1 MTVDGTT
8 KDRATKDRVTKDRTA
23 ADGAARTVTPARAA
37 EELELRR
44 EEFRLAVRM
53 GLIRTAPD
61 PDPEGPSRHRGSGRD
76 RAPERRPVT
85 RAELDRLKAAPDFP
99 DGLRERV
106 RAVGAGEAAGLL
118 SITHDRFARL
128 ARTGHL
134 SPVRFYLNRY
144 RAVVWLYVAAEV
156 TAFGEAHPA
165 LLSGRL
171 PTEVRERALTEDLRA
186 RNWRSR
192 HLSLL
197 LRGADDPWARAA
209 AIASLLD
216 PVQIAEVVDD
226 PYERSHL
233 DRLRPAPPPGFPVA
247 GPSREIADRL
257 VRADDPDEI
266 LWQRM
271 SLALALD
278 EARAARQAPYPGERP
293 RPAAEP
299 ARISVASTV
308 PPAVAGAPEAAVVAA
323 PAVAGPAARPPARP
337 RGRAGRPPGRASRSR
352 RPGLLER
359 IRRSLPGGT
368 AGSGWGERRDWG

>member
-8 KDRATKDRVTKDRTA
+8 
-23 ADGAARTVTPARAA
+23 RTVTPARAA

-53 GLIRTAPD
+53 GLIRTLPGPLPAAD
-61 PDPEGPSRHRGSGRD
+61 REGAVRDRGGGRD
-76 RAPERRPVT
+76 RAPERRPVE

-118 SITHDRFARL
+118 SITPGRFARL

-144 RAVVWLYVAAEV
+144 RSVIWLYVAAEV
-156 TAFGEAHPA
+156 TAFGAEHPA
-165 LLSGRL
+165 LLTGRL
-171 PTEVRERALTEDLRA
+171 PAGVREREAAGEDLRA

-192 HLSLL
+192 HLALL
-197 LRGADDPWARAA
+197 LRGTDDPWARAA

-216 PVQIAEVVDD
+216 PVQVAEVVDD
-226 PYERSHL
+226 PRERGHL

-247 GPSREIADRL
+247 GAAHEVAARL

-266 LWQRM
+266 LWHRV

-278 EARAARQAPYPGERP
+278 EARAARRAPHPGELP
-293 RPAAEP
+293 RPVAVSARAEP
-299 ARISVASTV
+299 AG
-308 PPAVAGAPEAAVVAA
+308 AGA
-323 PAVAGPAARPPARP
+323 GDGTGSRPRARP
-337 RGRAGRPPGRASRSR
+337 RAVRGARPPGRAPNPR
-352 RPGLLER
+352 RPGLLDR
-359 IRRSLPGGT
+359 LRRSLPGRTGGGGGW
-368 AGSGWGERRDWG
+368 AGRRDWG

>member
-1 MTVDGTT
+1 MSQWNERVGEAADAMTVDETT
-8 KDRATKDRVTKDRTA
+8 
-23 ADGAARTVTPARAA
+23 RTVTAARAA

-53 GLIRTAPD
+53 GLIRTVPVPGAD
-61 PDPEGPSRHRGSGRD
+61 AAVRD
-76 RAPERRPVT
+76 RGGGGAAGRGQAPERRPVE

-99 DGLRERV
+99 AGLRERV

-118 SITHDRFARL
+118 SITPDRFARL

-144 RAVVWLYVAAEV
+144 RTVIWLYVAAEV
-156 TAFGEAHPA
+156 TAFGEEHPA
-165 LLSGRL
+165 LLTGRL
-171 PTEVRERALTEDLRA
+171 PAEVREREATGEDLRA

-197 LRGADDPWARAA
+197 LRGTDDPWVRAA

-226 PYERSHL
+226 PYERTHL
-233 DRLRPAPPPGFPVA
+233 DRLRPAPPPGFPLA
-247 GPSREIADRL
+247 GAAHEVADRL

-266 LWQRM
+266 LWHRM

-278 EARAARQAPYPGERP
+278 EARADRQAPYPGERP
-293 RPAAEP
+293 RPAPDP
-299 ARISVASTV
+299 A
-308 PPAVAGAPEAAVVAA
+308 PAPAPDPDAA
-323 PAVAGPAARPPARP
+323 PAPDAV
-337 RGRAGRPPGRASRSR
+337 AGRPPGRPRGERVTGPPGRAPRTRRSGVWAR
-352 RPGLLER
+352 L
-359 IRRSLPGGT
+359 RRSLPGRSA
-368 AGSGWGERRDWG
+368 AGAGWGERRDWG

>member
-1 MTVDGTT
+1 MTVDETT
-8 KDRATKDRVTKDRTA
+8 
-23 ADGAARTVTPARAA
+23 RTVSAARAA
-37 EELELRR
+37 EELELKR

-53 GLIRTAPD
+53 GLIRTVPV
-61 PDPEGPSRHRGSGRD
+61 PDPEGTLRDRGSGRG
-76 RAPERRPVT
+76 RVPERRPVE

-106 RAVGAGEAAGLL
+106 RMVGAGEAAGLL
-118 SITHDRFARL
+118 GITHARFGRL

-144 RAVVWLYVAAEV
+144 RTVIWLYVAAEV
-156 TAFGEAHPA
+156 TAFGEEHPA

-171 PTEVRERALTEDLRA
+171 PAAVREREAAREDLRA
-186 RNWRSR
+186 RNWRTR
-192 HLSLL
+192 HLALL
-197 LRGADDPWARAA
+197 LRGGDDPWARAA

-226 PYERSHL
+226 PYERAYL

-247 GPSREIADRL
+247 GAAREVADRL

-266 LWQRM
+266 LWHRM

-293 RPAAEP
+293 WPAGESAP
-299 ARISVASTV
+299 AH
-308 PPAVAGAPEAAVVAA
+308 AA
-323 PAVAGPAARPPARP
+323 PAHAVPAEPGRPPARP
-337 RGRAGRPPGRASRSR
+337 PISPPVRPPSRPRGRVGRPPGRGPGTRG
-352 RPGLLER
+352 PGLLER
-359 IRRSLPGGT
+359 IRRSLPGRT
-368 AGSGWGERRDWG
+368 AGAGWGARRDWR